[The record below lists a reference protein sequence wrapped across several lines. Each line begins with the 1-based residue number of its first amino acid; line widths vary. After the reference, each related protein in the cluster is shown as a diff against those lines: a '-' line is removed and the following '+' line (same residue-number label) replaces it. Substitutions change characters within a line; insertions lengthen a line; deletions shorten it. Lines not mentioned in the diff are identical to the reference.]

1 MPKTY
6 YTPRKLPPEQPDR
19 CELCPLVGIIPDEER
34 RKGVRERYYCL
45 GIFDALTDDNGH
57 PVLDEQG
64 QQRLSF
70 PRLKSKGIT
79 VSAKKVKEGGHLWH
93 RPCDLLWQAW
103 MTLPGR
109 LFGMPTDTYT
119 KYRLP
124 YEMEQQVKNQPK
136 FNSARHEESNT

>member
-19 CELCPLVGIIPDEER
+19 CELCPLVGLIPENER
-34 RKGVRERYYCL
+34 REGVRERYYCL
-45 GIFDALTDDNGH
+45 GVFDALTDDEGK
-57 PVLDEQG
+57 PVLDENG
-64 QQRLSF
+64 QQKLSL

-79 VSAKKVKEGGHLWH
+79 VSAKAVKKGGHLLH
-93 RPCDLLWQAW
+93 RPCDFLWEAW

-119 KYRLP
+119 NYRLP
-124 YEMEQQVKNQPK
+124 YEYEQQVKNQPK
-136 FNSARHEESNT
+136 FRFRKFSKK